1 MQPVEVLKKYWGY
14 DSFRPLQDKIIAS
27 VLNGNDTLA
36 LLPTGGGKSICFQVP
51 ALCLDGICIVVSP
64 LIALMKDQVENLNK
78 RGIKA
83 IAIYSGITYNEL
95 DVALDNCVYGN
106 IKFLYLSPER
116 LMNDMVQMR
125 IQKMKVNLFAVDEAH
140 CISQW
145 GYDFRPPYLTIADIR
160 ELHPNVPVLALTAS
174 ATNEVAN
181 DIQDKLLFRKKNIFR
196 LSFERK
202 NLNYVVL
209 LEDDKNKKLLD
220 ILQKVAGTAIIYVR
234 NRRKTQEIA
243 DFLIQNNITA
253 DYYHAGLPAAQRNAK
268 QESWINNS
276 RRVIVATNAF
286 GMGIDKPNVRSVIH
300 VDLPDNLEAYYQEAG
315 RGGRDEKTAYAVIL
329 YNHND
334 IAELQKRTD
343 QNFPP
348 LSQIRLVYKAICNF
362 LQIPLD
368 GGAGISYDFDLAAFA
383 RTYDFNAFMVM
394 ACLKMLELE
403 NMLSLSESFYIPSRV
418 KIIMSH
424 NDFYN
429 FQVLNPE
436 FDILI
441 KTLLRS
447 YEGLYDN
454 YVNINESE
462 IAKRA
467 GKPIDDVFKSLYRLK
482 QINVIEY
489 LPQTDKPQLLFLQE
503 RIPEKNIELS
513 TEVYA
518 RRKERF
524 KKRLESMVNYVTNEH
539 QCRSVMLL
547 NYFNEEQLYRCGICD
562 YCRRRNKLEMN
573 DVEYESLLTDV
584 KHYLS
589 IKPSS
594 LHELLALLNRNNEEK
609 SLHAIQWMIDNE
621 LIVYDNSNHLRLK
634 N

>member
-1 MQPVEVLKKYWGY
+1 M
-14 DSFRPLQDKIIAS
+14 
-27 VLNGNDTLA
+27 
-36 LLPTGGGKSICFQVP
+36 
-51 ALCLDGICIVVSP
+51 
-64 LIALMKDQVENLNK
+64 
-78 RGIKA
+78 
-83 IAIYSGITYNEL
+83 
-95 DVALDNCVYGN
+95 
-106 IKFLYLSPER
+106 
-116 LMNDMVQMR
+116 
-125 IQKMKVNLFAVDEAH
+125 
-140 CISQW
+140 
-145 GYDFRPPYLTIADIR
+145 
-160 ELHPNVPVLALTAS
+160 
-174 ATNEVAN
+174 
-181 DIQDKLLFRKKNIFR
+181 LFR
-196 LSFERK
+196 S
-202 NLNYVVL
+202 
-209 LEDDKNKKLLD
+209 
-220 ILQKVAGTAIIYVR
+220 
-234 NRRKTQEIA
+234 
-243 DFLIQNNITA
+243 
-253 DYYHAGLPAAQRNAK
+253 
-268 QESWINNS
+268 
-276 RRVIVATNAF
+276 
-286 GMGIDKPNVRSVIH
+286 
-300 VDLPDNLEAYYQEAG
+300 
-315 RGGRDEKTAYAVIL
+315 
-329 YNHND
+329 
-334 IAELQKRTD
+334 
-343 QNFPP
+343 
-348 LSQIRLVYKAICNF
+348 LVYKAICNF